1 VAHAPQFLDMA
12 FNYAEILSQV
22 TNIKISFINNMLSP
36 ILQTKIESQINNNK
50 IFLYIKGTPQQP
62 QCGFSAAVVQVFN
75 DLGQPYETTNI
86 LEDNDLRQGLKEFS
100 SWPTFP
106 QIYIDGEF
114 VGGCDIVLELNNRGE
129 LATLVQE
136 AIAK

>member
-1 VAHAPQFLDMA
+1 
-12 FNYAEILSQV
+12 
-22 TNIKISFINNMLSP
+22 MLSP
-36 ILQTKIESQINNNK
+36 ILQTKIESQIKTNK

-75 DLGQPYETTNI
+75 ALGQPYESANI

-106 QIYIDGEF
+106 QVYIDGEF
-114 VGGCDIVLELNNRGE
+114 IGGCDIVMELNNRGE
-129 LATLVQE
+129 LAQIVQE

>member
-1 VAHAPQFLDMA
+1 
-12 FNYAEILSQV
+12 
-22 TNIKISFINNMLSP
+22 MLSP
-36 ILQTKIESQINNNK
+36 ILQTKIESQINDNK

-75 DLGQPYETTNI
+75 SLGQPYESADI

-106 QIYIDGEF
+106 QVYIDGEF
-114 VGGCDIVLELNNRGE
+114 VGGCDIVMELNNRGE
-129 LATLVQE
+129 LAQIVQE